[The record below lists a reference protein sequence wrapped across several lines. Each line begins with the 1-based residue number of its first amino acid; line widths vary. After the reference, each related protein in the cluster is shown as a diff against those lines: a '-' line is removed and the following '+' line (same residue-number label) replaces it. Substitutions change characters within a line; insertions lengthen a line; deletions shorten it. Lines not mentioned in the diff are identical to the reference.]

1 MTASSF
7 CEWVNNEL
15 LPASTLPPH
24 FPRSIFVRTATR
36 WLHRLEFRPTSHKM
50 GVHVDGHERDD
61 VVAVT
66 ISHNDVRKNVVLIF
80 HDESIFN
87 TNEGQTWIWG
97 IGDQSYVHSAQD
109 QRSRN
114 HGQRFY
120 NSKHWIPPTE

>member
-1 MTASSF
+1 
-7 CEWVNNEL
+7 
-15 LPASTLPPH
+15 
-24 FPRSIFVRTATR
+24 
-36 WLHRLEFRPTSHKM
+36 
-50 GVHVDGHERDD
+50 VDGHERDD

-66 ISHNDVRKNVVLIF
+66 ISHNDVRKNLVLIF